1 MSKLNVSLNAAT
13 HGAAD
18 TREAAG
24 TEAPSARRA
33 STGGG
38 AETSPSAGSL
48 YTEDRAIAAAMQVF
62 ENGLSRLRTSAVLAV
77 DSAPR
82 GTIADEA
89 TGLLASIAGQTS
101 LMALRAAIESAR
113 DGGAGRSFAAAAAEV
128 RDLAGQMARAT
139 DTIVAQVGLIQAAT
153 ERAQDTGLGHRRGT
167 EA

>member
-1 MSKLNVSLNAAT
+1 MSKLNVSMNAAP
-13 HGAAD
+13 HGAGD
-18 TREAAG
+18 TRDAAG
-24 TEAPSARRA
+24 TGAPPARRA
-33 STGGG
+33 ATGGG
-38 AETSPSAGSL
+38 AGTSPAAEPL
-48 YTEDRAIAAAMQVF
+48 HTEDRAIAAAMQVF
-62 ENGLSRLRTSAVLAV
+62 EDGLCRLRTSATITA

-82 GTIADEA
+82 GTAADEA

-153 ERAQDTGLGHRRGT
+153 ERAQETGLGQRRGT